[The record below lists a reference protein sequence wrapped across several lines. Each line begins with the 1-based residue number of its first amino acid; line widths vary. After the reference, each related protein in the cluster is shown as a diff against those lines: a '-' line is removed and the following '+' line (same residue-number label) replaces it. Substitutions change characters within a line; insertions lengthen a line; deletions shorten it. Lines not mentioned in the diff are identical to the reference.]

1 MSDVGFSTFDLELL
15 HLFHLYL
22 ISLKSKNQTS
32 FFMLAFGIDLLLR
45 QQPSW
50 KELRIGMVT
59 NEAATTCLLEP
70 SRQALLKAGFNI
82 QLIFSPEHGL
92 DVRGADGHPIKDG
105 NDVLTGLPVISLYG
119 ERLAPTAA
127 HLSAIDLL
135 LFDVPD
141 IGSRFYT
148 YLWTL
153 SYMIETAA
161 ACNKKLVIL
170 DRPNPVSG
178 NMQLCEGPMLDE
190 ANSSFIGRWAM
201 PVRHSCTLGEL
212 ALYFNNTRKIGAEI
226 EIIRCGN
233 WKRDMFQPDWGI
245 PFVPTSPA
253 IQSFQSMLLY
263 PGICLL
269 EATNISEGR
278 STAFSFESA
287 GAPWLHA
294 DVLADMLNNM
304 SGGEMTASAIQFT
317 PTHSK
322 FEKEVCNAVHMKVD
336 DRSCFNSVMNGMILI
351 KLIKSLHPSRFEWA
365 TYPTSVNPSGKRHL
379 DKLLGI
385 TNSEAIFDL
394 PIPAFMAAITKY
406 CRCKEWEED
415 VRTYLLY

>member
-1 MSDVGFSTFDLELL
+1 MV
-15 HLFHLYL
+15 
-22 ISLKSKNQTS
+22 
-32 FFMLAFGIDLLLR
+32 AFGIDMLLR
-45 QQPSW
+45 EQPSW

-59 NEAATTCLLEP
+59 NETATTCLLEP

-82 QLIFSPEHGL
+82 QLLFSPEHGL

-105 NDVLTGLPVISLYG
+105 NDFLTGLPVISLYG
-119 ERLAPTAA
+119 ERLAPTATQ
-127 HLSAIDLL
+127 LSGIDIL

-153 SYMIETAA
+153 TYIMETAA

-178 NMQLCEGPMLDE
+178 NRQLCEGPMLDE
-190 ANSSFIGRWAM
+190 ANSSFIGRWPM

-212 ALYFNNTRKIGAEI
+212 AFYFNDTRKIGAAI
-226 EIIRCGN
+226 EVIRCNN
-233 WKRDMFQPDWGI
+233 WQRDMFQPDWGI
-245 PFVPTSPA
+245 SFVLTSPA

-263 PGICLL
+263 PGLCLL

-278 STAFSFESA
+278 GTDCSFESA

-304 SGGEMTASAIQFT
+304 SGGEMTATAIQFT
-317 PTHSK
+317 PLHSK
-322 FEKEVCNAVHMKVD
+322 FKGQLCHAVHMKID
-336 DRSCFNSVMNGMILI
+336 DRSCFNAVMNGMILI
-351 KLIKSLHPSRFEWA
+351 KLIKSLHPTQFNWA
-365 TYPTSVNPSGKRHL
+365 TYPTSVNPSGKGHL

-385 TNSEAIFDL
+385 TNSEALFDL
-394 PIPAFMAAITKY
+394 PVPAFMAAITKY

-415 VRTYLLY
+415 VRGYLLYE

>member
-1 MSDVGFSTFDLELL
+1 MV
-15 HLFHLYL
+15 
-22 ISLKSKNQTS
+22 
-32 FFMLAFGIDLLLR
+32 AFGIDMLLR
-45 QQPSW
+45 EQPSW
-50 KELRIGMVT
+50 KALRIGMVT

-70 SRQALLKAGFNI
+70 SRQALLKAGFTI
-82 QLIFSPEHGL
+82 QLLFSPEHGL

-105 NDVLTGLPVISLYG
+105 NDTLTGLPVISLYG
-119 ERLAPTAA
+119 ERLAPTATQLA
-127 HLSAIDLL
+127 DIDLL

-153 SYMIETAA
+153 SYIIETAA
-161 ACNKKLVIL
+161 ACHKKLVIL

-190 ANSSFIGRWAM
+190 VNSSFIGRWSM

-212 ALYFNNTRKIGAEI
+212 ALYFNGTRKIGAEI
-226 EIIRCGN
+226 EVIRCGN

-263 PGICLL
+263 PGVCLL

-278 STAFSFESA
+278 STDLSFECA
-287 GAPWLHA
+287 AAPWLHA

-304 SGGEMTASAIQFT
+304 SGGEMTAATTQIT
-317 PTHSK
+317 PAHSK
-322 FEKEVCNAVHMKVD
+322 FENELCQAVHMKVD

-351 KLIKSLHPSRFEWA
+351 KLIKSLHPSQFQWA
-365 TYPTSVNPSGKRHL
+365 TYPTSVNPSGKGHL
-379 DKLLGI
+379 DKLTGI

-415 VRTYLLY
+415 VRGYLMYG

>member
-1 MSDVGFSTFDLELL
+1 M
-15 HLFHLYL
+15 
-22 ISLKSKNQTS
+22 
-32 FFMLAFGIDLLLR
+32 FFFGIDMLLR

-50 KELRIGMVT
+50 KALRIGMVT

-82 QLIFSPEHGL
+82 QLLFSPEHGL

-105 NDVLTGLPVISLYG
+105 NDALTGLPVISLYG

-127 HLSAIDLL
+127 HLSDIDLL

-153 SYMIETAA
+153 TYIIETAA
-161 ACNKKLVIL
+161 ATNKKLVIL

-190 ANSSFIGRWAM
+190 LNSSFIGRWAM

-212 ALYFNNTRKIGAEI
+212 ALYFNQSRNIHADI
-226 EIIRCGN
+226 EIIQCKN
-233 WKRDMFQPDWGI
+233 WQRDMFQPDWGI

-263 PGICLL
+263 PGLCLL

-278 STAFSFESA
+278 GTAHSFEAA
-287 GAPWLHA
+287 GTPWLQA
-294 DVLADMLNNM
+294 EVVADMLNNM
-304 SGGEMTASAIQFT
+304 SGGEMIATPIQFN
-317 PTHSK
+317 PVHSK
-322 FEKEVCNAVHMKVD
+322 FEGQLCKAVHMKVD
-336 DRSCFNSVMNGMILI
+336 DRSCFNAVMNGLILI
-351 KLIKSLHPSRFEWA
+351 KLIKSLHPSTFQWA
-365 TYPTSVNPSGKRHL
+365 TYPTSVNPSGKGHL
-379 DKLLGI
+379 DKLLGL

-415 VRTYLLY
+415 VKHYLLY